1 MIESIHNKTEMEM
14 SLSIKN
20 LKDNLDKIRTGRVN
34 IKIFDSI
41 LVECYQK
48 HVNINQLASIVII
61 NNTSVKI
68 TPWDKNHIQNISKS
82 IINSNLG
89 VTPSIVDEN
98 IKINFPPMN
107 KERRMSLIKNIKKI
121 GESSK
126 ISIRNIRRDGNN
138 AVKQLLKK
146 KEIAKDEEKSM
157 QEKIQKI
164 TNKFITEVEKCLKMK
179 ELEIMKI

>member
-1 MIESIHNKTEMEM
+1 MIERIYTKTEMEM

-34 IKIFDSI
+34 VKIFDSI

-48 HVNINQLASIVII
+48 HVSINQLASIVII
-61 NNTSVKI
+61 NNNSVKI
-68 TPWDKNHIQNISKS
+68 TPWDKSNTQNINKS

-89 VTPSIVDEN
+89 VTPSIIDEN

-107 KERRMSLIKNIKKI
+107 EERRIDLIKNIKKI

-126 ISIRNIRRDGNN
+126 ISIRNIRRDSNN
-138 AVKQLLKK
+138 IVKQLLKK

-164 TNKFITEVEKCLKMK
+164 TNKFITEVDKCLKMK